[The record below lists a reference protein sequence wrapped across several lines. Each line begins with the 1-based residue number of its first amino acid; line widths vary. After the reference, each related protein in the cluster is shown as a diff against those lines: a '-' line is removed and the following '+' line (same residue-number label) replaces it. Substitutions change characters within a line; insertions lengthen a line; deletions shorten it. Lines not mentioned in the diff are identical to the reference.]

1 MIFNFFVLL
10 IVTFL
15 AGLSSFFIP
24 GINRENYRLLLVFA
38 GSYLFA
44 ITIIH
49 ILPELYAHEGDPTRI
64 GVLVLLGF
72 FLQQFLEYFSKGIEH
87 GHLHGSTDLK
97 RGLAPIM
104 LLIALCI
111 HSLLEGGLLAH
122 PGALHQQH
130 DTNGLLLGIILHK
143 IPAAF
148 ALMSILRD
156 YDHRRGRSLIY
167 LFIFSLASPLGLLFS
182 DFYLN
187 SAALNE
193 RLIIDLFALVSGNF
207 LHISTTIVFESSVDH
222 SFNAR
227 KLGVSLSGAAIAILA
242 ELAF

>member
-1 MIFNFFVLL
+1 MIFNFVVLL
-10 IVTFL
+10 AVTFL

-24 GINRENYRLLLVFA
+24 GVKKENYRLLLVFA

-49 ILPELYAHEGDPTRI
+49 ILPELYAHEGNPTRI
-64 GVLVLLGF
+64 GILVLLGF
-72 FLQQFLEYFSKGIEH
+72 FLQQFLDYFSKGIEH
-87 GHLHGSTDLK
+87 GHLHASGHLK
-97 RGLAPIM
+97 RGWAPIM

-130 DTNGLLLGIILHK
+130 DANGLLLGILLHK
-143 IPAAF
+143 APAAF
-148 ALMSILRD
+148 ALMSILRN
-156 YDHRRGRSLIY
+156 YDQRRGRALAY
-167 LFIFSLASPLGLLFS
+167 LLIFSLASPLGLLFS
-182 DFYLN
+182 DFYL
-187 SAALNE
+187 SSGSLDE
-193 RLIIDLFALVSGNF
+193 GLIISLFALVSGNF

-242 ELAF
+242 ELVF

>member
-1 MIFNFFVLL
+1 MIFNFSVLFA
-10 IVTFL
+10 VTFL

-24 GINRENYRLLLVFA
+24 RINRDNYRLLLVFA

-49 ILPELYAHEGDPTRI
+49 ILPELYAHQGNATRI

-72 FLQQFLEYFSKGIEH
+72 FLQQFLEHFSKGIEH
-87 GHLHGSTDLK
+87 GHLHGSDDLK
-97 RGLAPIM
+97 RGWAPVM
-104 LLIALCI
+104 LLVALCI

-130 DTNGLLLGIILHK
+130 DADGLLLGIVLHK
-143 IPAAF
+143 APAAF

-156 YDHRRGRSLIY
+156 YDHRRVRSLIY
-167 LFIFSLASPLGLLFS
+167 LLIFSLASPLGLLFS

-187 SAALNE
+187 SAALDE
-193 RLIIDLFALVSGNF
+193 ALIIDLFALVSGNF

-222 SFNAR
+222 NINAR
-227 KLGVSLSGAAIAILA
+227 KLGVSLLGAAIAVLA
-242 ELAF
+242 ELVF